1 MIMSNKTSILA
12 GIDYN
17 KNWLD
22 FKISLFGSYT
32 KEKWRKELVDINSDF
47 YEFIKDEAEELFY
60 KTGGY
65 LKYLDFESIYRL
77 SIEVTASQVLKNISK
92 NKKCFFERDNINN
105 NDKYY
110 LIKQRVCNNCKNVFD
125 TNRKINVVFLQT
137 MILDEIYENY
147 EVDFAVLDVEKL
159 LKNEPSK
166 LILAINLLL
175 KNYDL
180 SHEEAVELTEKYN
193 IDKSNFNN
201 YYFNEQF
208 KILKKQSNNQ
218 IFIDFYDEERE
229 VA

>member
-1 MIMSNKTSILA
+1 MSNKTSILA

-193 IDKSNFNN
+193 IDKSNFSS
-201 YYFNEQF
+201 YYFSKQF
-208 KILKKQSNNQ
+208 KILKKQSDNQ
-218 IFIDFYDEERE
+218 IFIDFYQEERE

>member
-1 MIMSNKTSILA
+1 MSNKTSILA

-47 YEFIKDEAEELFY
+47 YEFIKDDVEELFY

-65 LKYLDFESIYRL
+65 IKYLDFESIYRL

-105 NDKYY
+105 TDKYY

-125 TNRKINVVFLQT
+125 KNRKINVVFLQT
-137 MILDEIYENY
+137 MIIDKIYQNY
-147 EVDFAVLDVEKL
+147 EEDLTILDIQKL
-159 LKNEPSK
+159 SKNEPTK
-166 LILAINLLL
+166 LVFAINTLLN
-175 KNYDL
+175 NYDL
-180 SHEEAVELTEKYN
+180 SSEEAIELSQKYN
-193 IDKSNFNN
+193 ISLSNFNILN
-201 YYFNEQF
+201 FANQF
-208 KILKKQSNNQ
+208 KNLKKESNNQ
-218 IFIDFYDEERE
+218 IVIDFYQEERE

>member
-1 MIMSNKTSILA
+1 MSNKTSILA

-65 LKYLDFESIYRL
+65 IKYLDFESVYKLAVEI
-77 SIEVTASQVLKNISK
+77 TASQILKNIKK

-105 NDKYY
+105 TDKYY
-110 LIKQRVCNNCKNVFD
+110 LIKQRVCNNCKNLFD

-137 MILDEIYENY
+137 MILDEIYKNY
-147 EVDFAVLDVEKL
+147 EVDFSVLDIEKL
-159 LKNEPSK
+159 LKNEPAK
-166 LILAINLLL
+166 LVLAINSLLN
-175 KNYDL
+175 NYDL
-180 SHEEAVELTEKYN
+180 SHEEALELTEKYN
-193 IDKSNFNN
+193 IDKSNFSS
-201 YYFNEQF
+201 YYFSQQF
-208 KILKKQSNNQ
+208 RILKKQSNSQ
-218 IFIDFYDEERE
+218 VFIDFDME